1 MKKINIRRSLIIVL
15 LVTILILSVGFITV
29 AVKYYTLAS
38 KDNSFNIEYTKVKK
52 ISSSKGSNK
61 EPNSQLEITQN
72 GKVIEMDFNLHS
84 PKDEII
90 YEITIKNTGSTNAEI
105 TELLMSPDYITDNKL
120 LINPIKMTLT
130 DINGKSLEP
139 GEDTIVK
146 LKVSYENTNIKE
158 EKKFKAKLGI
168 IASSDE

>member
-15 LVTILILSVGFITV
+15 LVTILILSIGFILVT
-29 AVKYYTLAS
+29 VKYHALSS

-52 ISSSKGSNK
+52 ISSSKGSDK

-72 GKVIEMDFNLHS
+72 GKIIEMSFNLYS

-90 YEITIKNTGSTNAEI
+90 YEITIKNTGSTNVEI
-105 TELLMSPDYITDNKL
+105 TELLMSPDFITDNKT
-120 LINPIKMTLT
+120 LISPVKMTLT
-130 DINGKSLEP
+130 DINGKVLEP

-146 LKVSYENTNIKE
+146 LKVSYENTDTKV

-168 IASSDE
+168 IASSE